1 MSAPLSWSEEFMVKE
16 RRRVLLIV
24 IPLCV
29 FLCVFGAVTIVS
41 NPVYRVGAEYLY
53 YFAIAVLVL
62 VWVRVVQIRH
72 RVTRWALAGYAVLAF
87 LLMVRMHMLLGTT
100 LVSPDSNRSV
110 FDGVLACAPVLY
122 IAAFLVLPK
131 QQAIYCAFGS
141 WVLILA
147 LTTWHMIPLVKEPD
161 WRIGVDDTLVYTYAV
176 SPIFIGMCWL
186 FASYQTALHESEQ
199 RIRAHDYALQR
210 AEKAA
215 LLDALTGIPNRR
227 AYEENV
233 PFQWDA
239 LAAENEQAAFLLVD
253 VDWFKNFNDEF
264 GHQQGDRVLQRIA
277 AAVAEISDEHGIA
290 YRYGGEEFAVLLPEV
305 SKEQAR
311 EIANQIRL
319 AISDL
324 ALFLKDKK
332 RVTVSVGVAHSE
344 NCANESAR
352 AALRRADMA
361 MFQAKSAGRNRVLVS
376 ELG

>member
-16 RRRVLLIV
+16 RRRVLLIL
-24 IPLCV
+24 IPLCIV
-29 FLCVFGAVTIVS
+29 LCVFAAIIVAS
-41 NPVYRVGAEYLY
+41 NHVYRDGAEYVY
-53 YFAIAVLVL
+53 YFAISVLVF
-62 VWVRVVQIRH
+62 VWVRVFLVRH
-72 RVTRWALAGYAVLAF
+72 RVTRWALIGYIVLV
-87 LLMVRMHMLLGTT
+87 LLLASRVHTLLGTA
-100 LVSPDSNRSV
+100 LVAPDSNRSL
-110 FDGVLACAPVLY
+110 FDGVLACAPIVY
-122 IAAFLVLPK
+122 ITAFLVLPK
-131 QQAIYCAFGS
+131 RQAVYCAFGS
-141 WVLILA
+141 WLLILA
-147 LTTWHMIPLVKEPD
+147 LTMWHLAPLIQEPE
-161 WRIGVDDTLVYTYAV
+161 WRIGVDDTLLYTFAV

-186 FASYQTALHESEQ
+186 FASYQTALQESEQ

-277 AAVAEISDEHGIA
+277 TAIAELSDELGIA

-319 AISDL
+319 AVSDL

-376 ELG
+376 ELV